1 LAGKHVFFKHTKP
14 CSQDAQAAFY
24 DSSSHKFGAS
34 FKAAEQL
41 ATLKNA
47 LSAKLGA
54 EQTSAHT
61 AAWPADAK
69 KLGDWHKSRE
79 FHVYIDNFVAVVA
92 QQLKTL
98 IETHFKK
105 RMGVHFAHRY
115 TLLYYQQW
123 KSFPNDKTR
132 Q

>member
-1 LAGKHVFFKHTKP
+1 MAFSKRKISTIF
-14 CSQDAQAAFY
+14 QDAQAAFY

-41 ATLKNA
+41 TSLKNA
-47 LSAKLGA
+47 LTAKLGA

-61 AAWPADAK
+61 AAWPSSAK

-79 FHVYIDNFVAVVA
+79 FRVYIDNFVAVVA

-98 IETHFKK
+98 IEAHFNK
-105 RMGVHFAHRY
+105 RMDVNFAHRY
-115 TLLYYQQW
+115 VCL
-123 KSFPNDKTR
+123 FPKIAEII
-132 Q
+132 